1 VLALLGTGLR
11 FASSPGCAGGGV
23 HLERIPPVLQVA
35 AGSAPATGRH
45 TTDAR
50 ALRVV
55 EAIQA
60 RPTIALRVAEEHTP
74 ADRQGTWRVF

>member
-1 VLALLGTGLR
+1 MR
-11 FASSPGCAGGGV
+11 RRRV

-45 TTDAR
+45 TTDAM

-60 RPTIALRVAEEHTP
+60 RLTIALRVAQDTQ
-74 ADRQGTWRVF
+74 ADRQGTRRVF